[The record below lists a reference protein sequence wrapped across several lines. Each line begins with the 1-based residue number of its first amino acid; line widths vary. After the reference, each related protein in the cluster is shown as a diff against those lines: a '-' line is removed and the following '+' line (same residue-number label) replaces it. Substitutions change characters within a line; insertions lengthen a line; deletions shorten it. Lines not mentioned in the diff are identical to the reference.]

1 MGKKTSHVTVN
12 ETLCECEGVFKVSP
26 CPQCSASC
34 GGGVQRRL
42 VKCVNLKSDTEEE
55 EEHAQC
61 DHESCP
67 ENTQKCNIQ
76 ECENITFGK
85 CTVCSHLHKIS
96 YPTYKV

>member
-1 MGKKTSHVTVN
+1 M
-12 ETLCECEGVFKVSP
+12 SP

-42 VKCVNLKSDTEEE
+42 VKCVNSKSETEEE
-55 EEHAQC
+55 EERAQC
-61 DHESCP
+61 DHESSP

-85 CTVCSHLHKIS
+85 CTVCSHLYQIR
-96 YPTYKV
+96 YPTYKVYMTNMYFKYYIKTLMCSRAN